1 MVWYISGK
9 IAVYDAFTG
18 AEKRHM
24 FFGAFVL
31 CILVNLSIYIYLL
44 KVPLF
49 TLDILLVLPMHCF
62 RICFL
67 GGFLG

>member
-31 CILVNLSIYIYLL
+31 CILVNLSIYIYTCS
-44 KVPLF
+44 KY
-49 TLDILLVLPMHCF
+49 
-62 RICFL
+62 RFL
-67 GGFLG
+67 HLIFC